1 MHLTRLGHACVRLER
16 DGARLVIDP
25 GSYSAP
31 DAVGD
36 ADAVLVTHEHADHV
50 VPATLRRDLAA
61 RPRLEVWA
69 PAQFPRSTAP
79 PRRCEGHHSE
89 HRFRDQGATGARSGL
104 LVCWHHRDYVHDNGI
119 EITRK
124 PGGGW
129 QFTDHHDA
137 SLHR

>member
-1 MHLTRLGHACVRLER
+1 M
-16 DGARLVIDP
+16 
-25 GSYSAP
+25 
-31 DAVGD
+31 
-36 ADAVLVTHEHADHV
+36 
-50 VPATLRRDLAA
+50 PATLRRDLAA

-69 PAQFPRSTAP
+69 PAQFPRCTAP

-89 HRFRDQGATGARSGL
+89 HRFRDQGATDARSGL

-129 QFTDHHDA
+129 QFTDRHDTT
-137 SLHR
+137 LHR